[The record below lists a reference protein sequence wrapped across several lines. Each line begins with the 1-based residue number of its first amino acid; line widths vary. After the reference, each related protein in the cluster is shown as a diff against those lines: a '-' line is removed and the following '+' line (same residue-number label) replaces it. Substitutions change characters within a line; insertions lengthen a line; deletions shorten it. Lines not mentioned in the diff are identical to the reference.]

1 MSLYFLEHS
10 HIQDVYNLTLESTW
24 IGIKRLNIQYLLAS
38 CELILIIG
46 SLIQNYVYIKNRKDI
61 DEQPAKEVKGCGCVA
76 WATSC
81 VRYAHCQETILP
93 FSIFGKLSCNAQ
105 KPKHFCVN
113 FVLNSVNL
121 SMNSCSFSFV

>member
-1 MSLYFLEHS
+1 MPSELQTAFS
-10 HIQDVYNLTLESTW
+10 
-24 IGIKRLNIQYLLAS
+24 AS
-38 CELILIIG
+38 QLQRERTQTVIPA
-46 SLIQNYVYIKNRKDI
+46 KNRKS
-61 DEQPAKEVKGCGCVA
+61 KA